1 MISVLMFASQVYAIE
16 IPHEAFELENGLEV
30 MLLEDHRLP
39 QVVVDVQDD
48 GGPVLANFKY
58 RLLCHNLKRAMNC

>member
-1 MISVLMFASQVYAIE
+1 MDACRQPQREAVVMISVLMFASQVYAIE

-39 QVVVDVQDD
+39 QVVVDV
-48 GGPVLANFKY
+48 
-58 RLLCHNLKRAMNC
+58 

>member
-39 QVVVDVQDD
+39 QVVVDV
-48 GGPVLANFKY
+48 
-58 RLLCHNLKRAMNC
+58 